1 MVIEALKLPN
11 RTHVDSPVGDESNN
25 RVVLEAGSKKIG
37 ANLPNHLDIG
47 EKFDML
53 DFANAAKLTGSKFVF
68 MKNQAALLELALI
81 NWSLQ

>member
-1 MVIEALKLPN
+1 L
-11 RTHVDSPVGDESNN
+11 S
-25 RVVLEAGSKKIG
+25 
-37 ANLPNHLDIG
+37 NHLDIG

-68 MKNQAALLELALI
+68 MKNQAALLEVALI